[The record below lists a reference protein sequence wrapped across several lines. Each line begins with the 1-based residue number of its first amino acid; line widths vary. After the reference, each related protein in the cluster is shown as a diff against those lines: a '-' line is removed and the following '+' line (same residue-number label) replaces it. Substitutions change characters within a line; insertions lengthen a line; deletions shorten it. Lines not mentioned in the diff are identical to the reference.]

1 MEIMLYILYINNM
14 YIFFLGLEG
23 VLIVLIFRDLWGIDL
38 YLVIII
44 RVLDYWGDC

>member
-23 VLIVLIFRDLWGIDL
+23 VGFNCFDIQGFVGGLIYIQL
-38 YLVIII
+38 
-44 RVLDYWGDC
+44 